1 MRSFSYIVSK
11 KSPQVQEAWIK
22 AKKKYHLTEEH
33 ITMAKALGMNP
44 RKFGNYAANKFKKQK
59 KKASTK

>member
-11 KSPQVQEAWIK
+11 KALSPEAWIK
-22 AKKKYHLTEEH
+22 AKKYHLTEEH